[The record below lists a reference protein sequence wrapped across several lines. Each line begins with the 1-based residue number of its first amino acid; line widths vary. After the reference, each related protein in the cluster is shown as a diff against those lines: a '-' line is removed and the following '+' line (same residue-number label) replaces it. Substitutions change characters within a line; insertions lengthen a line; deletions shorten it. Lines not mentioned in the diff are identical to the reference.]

1 MKITVRL
8 LGGFSQYLPKNA
20 KADTIELI
28 FENGSSV
35 SDLMTK
41 MGLPK
46 DQPKNILINGRPFGD
61 PPEEKL
67 LNDSDVVAMF
77 PYVVGG

>member
-1 MKITVRL
+1 MKITVKL

-20 KADTIELI
+20 KADTVELAL
-28 FENGSSV
+28 ENGSTIL
-35 SDLMTK
+35 DLVTK
-41 MGLPK
+41 LGLPR
-46 DQPKNILINGRPFGD
+46 DQPKNILIHGRPFRE

-67 LNDSDVVAMF
+67 LNDSDVVAIF